1 MNQNMAS
8 VITPKSDQLNA
19 DDLIA
24 GPMTITIEEVQIT
37 GGQEQ
42 PVSIF
47 FQGSKKAYRP
57 CKSMCRVLVAAW
69 GPDAKKYTGKSLTLF
84 RDATVKWAGMEVGG
98 IRISHMSHME
108 APLSMALTASKG
120 KRAAYIVRPLVMTE
134 PAKPATKPKPSVA
147 DLESA
152 LAELKSAAK
161 QGTDALKSTWESL
174 SVDEKKALQSSMPAL
189 KEEAANVGKT
199 AAPPS
204 DDTSPFAD

>member
-1 MNQNMAS
+1 MNDMTG

-47 FQGSKKAYRP
+47 FHGSKKAYRP

-69 GPDAKKYTGKSLTLF
+69 GPDAKKYIGKSLTLF

-98 IRISHMSHME
+98 IRISHMSHLE
-108 APLSMALTASKG
+108 APMSMALTASKG
-120 KRAAYIVRPLVMTE
+120 KRAAYIVRPLVVTE
-134 PAKPATKPKPSVA
+134 PAKPAAKPKPSVA

-161 QGTDALKSTWESL
+161 QGTQSLKNKWESL
-174 SVDEKKALQSSMPAL
+174 SIDEKKALQSSMPAL
-189 KEEAANVGKT
+189 KEEAANVNK
-199 AAPPS
+199 AATPPT
-204 DDTSPFAD
+204 DDASPFV

>member
-1 MNQNMAS
+1 MS
-8 VITPKSDQLNA
+8 GVITPKSDQINA

-84 RDATVKWAGMEVGG
+84 RDSTVKWAGMEVGG
-98 IRISHMSHME
+98 IRISYMSHME

-120 KRAAYIVRPLVMTE
+120 KRAAYIVRPLAVGK
-134 PAKPATKPKPSVA
+134 PSKPAPKPTVE
-147 DLESA
+147 DLEAS
-152 LAELKSAAK
+152 LAGLKSAAQ
-161 QGTDALKSTWESL
+161 QGTEALKKAWESM
-174 SVDEKKALQSSMPAL
+174 SVEEKKALLPSMAAL
-189 KEEAANVGKT
+189 KEEAANVGK
-199 AAPPS
+199 ADAPP
-204 DDTSPFAD
+204 DDSSPFN